1 MLGRNDEN
9 IQGGGYPLLRGLG
22 RGLRRALGACL
33 TVAALIAA
41 TAGGAYADDLLET
54 GDAGTTA
61 GASKV
66 ADGDEYDDTRYTYT
80 GDNGSGVLGGETST
94 RYNGRVWTDKT
105 VTTIDQTFKDPNDSQ
120 GQTTTPVTV
129 HNDSDFLVTYSAL
142 ATTTREY
149 ESHPTDTVFVL
160 DFSHTMNRLID
171 GTEIQGD
178 VGQIRETRMVHMLE
192 ALDGAIHALVEADGN
207 NRVGVVTFYGSNP
220 SGQTTP
226 KVLLDMTKASSIT
239 AADGVTVPE
248 EGWTPISGGKQQGAE
263 GNVYTSPHGYFTIDK
278 FWYGDDASAFTK
290 TSVKC
295 NIREGNTV
303 VTGVNTPIQA
313 GLYDAMTMFDRAR
326 VDNTEKVTPNIVL
339 LTDGN
344 PTSLIMNDDNWYED
358 IDTSLNPKWRGDHDA
373 PAFFGTVL
381 MAAYAKRHITNE
393 YAENCNFYTI
403 GFNTGTGDEA
413 RFALDPGYYVEHP
426 EEATSDSVKKSLAAW
441 NEYHNAGEDQNSVT
455 ITMNNTANNVTFAI
469 ARDSEYHVVPE
480 NINYADTYYP
490 VENADDLADAFSE
503 IAGGIVASAKV
514 PTQVGEDPAGSGW
527 IEYEDQIG
535 EYMEVKDVKT
545 LIYMGRTI
553 TDKTKSTTDEQ
564 GNTVTT
570 YQFKGGV
577 IDNPAY
583 PGVVHDTS
591 EIQIQL
597 LQDEQGEQ
605 KLRVRIPAS
614 AIPLRVNNIVTN
626 TIDGQITNTVSN
638 GLPLRLCYTVGLR
651 DNVNRY
657 SLQGVD
663 EDYVKANKNGNQV
676 LFYSNA
682 FTKEDERIRA
692 GATVT
697 FTPAKDN
704 PFYFIQEDTPLYT
717 DKDCK
722 TPATEVN
729 DNGTPYYFPITYYQ
743 GTEKE
748 TAVVKRAGSL
758 MSGYV
763 KDIDGAKYL
772 MQGAPRLGNLEDVTA
787 YKLQNETGTASTYRE
802 PTFEGVPQ
810 TGRFVVYLGNNGRLG
825 ITPAEPGTVTATVC
839 KTLTGRDWMDDEKFW
854 FTITPT
860 NEGPLPTGLT
870 PNQDGSATFAIGKP
884 DDGDTNTASLTFTFP
899 AETNFDENGKA
910 VYTYEVTESRGDQ
923 PGIDWDGHTATIT
936 ITVEPDGADADL
948 ALDVGIVYDNASD
961 SEDDNGSTDAAV
973 FTNTFKQVS
982 SLPLTGDGTTA
993 RNLLAAG
1000 GLTLMLAGAA
1010 WLLAR
1015 RRRV

>member
-1 MLGRNDEN
+1 MRS
-9 IQGGGYPLLRGLG
+9 LG

-41 TAGGAYADDLLET
+41 TAGGAYADDLPET
-54 GDAGTTA
+54 RDAGTTA

-66 ADGDEYDDTRYTYT
+66 ADGDTRYKYT
-80 GDNGSGVLGGETST
+80 GEDGVLGGETST

-105 VTTIDQTFKDPNDSQ
+105 VTTTGQTFTNPNDPQ
-120 GQTTTPVTV
+120 DGTTVTV
-129 HNDSDFLVTYSAL
+129 DNDSDFLVTYSAL

-160 DFSHTMNRLID
+160 DFSHTMNQLID

-178 VGQIRETRMVHMLE
+178 VDRIRETRMVQMLE
-192 ALDGAIHALVEADGN
+192 ALDGAIHALVDADGN
-207 NRVGVVTFYGSNP
+207 NRVGVVTFYGNNP
-220 SGQTTP
+220 SGQTKP

-239 AADGVTVPE
+239 AADGVTVPA
-248 EGWTPISGGKQQGAE
+248 EGWTPISGGNQQGAE
-263 GNVYTSPHGYFTIDK
+263 GNVYTSPHGYFTINK
-278 FWYGDDASAFTK
+278 FWHGDDASKFTK
-290 TSVKC
+290 SSVKC
-295 NIREGNTV
+295 NIQGGNTV

-313 GLYDAMTMFDRAR
+313 GLYDAMKMFDSAIE
-326 VDNTEKVTPNIVL
+326 DNTVKAAPNIVL

-344 PTSLIMNDDNWYED
+344 PTSLVMNGDNWYEN
-358 IDTSLNPKWRGDHDA
+358 IDTSSNPGWRGDHDA

-393 YAENCNFYTI
+393 YAEKCNFYTI
-403 GFNTGTGDEA
+403 GFNTGNGDEA

-426 EEATSDSVKKSLAAW
+426 DEATSDSVKKSLAAW
-441 NEYHNAGEDQNSVT
+441 DEYRNAGKDQNSVT
-455 ITMNNTANNVTFAI
+455 ITMNIPANNVTFAI
-469 ARDSEYHVVPE
+469 ARDSEQNVVPE

-490 VENADDLADAFSE
+490 VENADDLADAFSK

-535 EYMEVKDVKT
+535 KYMEVKDVKT

-553 TDKTKSTTDEQ
+553 INKTTSTPAKDEQ

-597 LQDEQGEQ
+597 LQNEQGEQ

-626 TIDGQITNTVSN
+626 TVNDQITNTVSN

-651 DNVNRY
+651 NDVNRY

-682 FTKEDERIRA
+682 FTKDNKGRIRA

-729 DNGTPYYFPITYYQ
+729 DNETPYYFPITYYQ

-772 MQGAPRLGNLEDVTA
+772 VQGAPRLGNLEDVTA
-787 YKLQNETGTASTYRE
+787 YKLQNETETASTYRE
-802 PTFEGVPQ
+802 PTFEGDPQ

-825 ITPAEPGTVTATVC
+825 IKPTEPGTVDATVR
-839 KTLTGRDWMDDEKFW
+839 KTLEGRDWGDDETFR

-860 NEGPLPTGLT
+860 NGGPLPTGLT

-899 AETNFDENGKA
+899 ADTNFDENGEA
-910 VYTYEVTESRGDQ
+910 VYTYEVTEIRGDQ
-923 PGIDWDGHTATIT
+923 TGIDWDGHTATIT
-936 ITVEPDGADADL
+936 ITVTPDGDDPDL
-948 ALDVGIVYDNASD
+948 ALDVDIVYDNAKG
-961 SEDDNGSTDAAV
+961 SEDGNDSTNAAV
-973 FTNTFKQVS
+973 FTNTFKPVS

-993 RNLLAAG
+993 RNLLAVG
-1000 GLTLMLAGAA
+1000 GVALMLAGAA